1 MIPEELLPS
10 LQGIVPA
17 TIITTTKEL
26 MPNASIISQVFPVDD
41 THVAISNQF
50 FSKTFRNLQEN
61 PFAQVQ
67 VQHPENFFPY
77 LLNLKLV
84 RIETS
89 GDLFEAMEMQME
101 AISSMTGMSDVFK
114 LQSCYVFEILSIED
128 FNHEST
134 PKSRFCRFTPY

>member
-1 MIPEELLPS
+1 MITEELLPC

-17 TIITTTKEL
+17 TIVTTTKDL

-61 PFAQVQ
+61 PYAQVQ
-67 VQHPENFFPY
+67 VQHPESFIPY
-77 LLNLKLV
+77 LLNIKLV

-89 GDLFEAMEMQME
+89 GELFESMEMQLE
-101 AISSMTGMSDVFK
+101 AIASMTGMSDVFK
-114 LQSCYVFEILSIED
+114 LQSCYVFEILSIDD
-128 FNHEST
+128 FKHAIKWN
-134 PKSRFCRFTPY
+134 

>member
-89 GDLFEAMEMQME
+89 GDLFESMEMQLE
-101 AISSMTGMSDVFK
+101 AIASMTGMSDVFK

-128 FNHEST
+128 FKHAIEWN
-134 PKSRFCRFTPY
+134 